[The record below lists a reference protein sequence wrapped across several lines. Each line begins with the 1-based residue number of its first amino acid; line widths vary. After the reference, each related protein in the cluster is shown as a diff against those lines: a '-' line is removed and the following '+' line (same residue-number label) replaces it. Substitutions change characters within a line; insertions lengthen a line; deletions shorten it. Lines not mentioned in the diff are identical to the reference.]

1 MYRRRRNV
9 EDELRARVGP
19 RPRIPR
25 LGCEQALLYALLG
38 VLLLALGWGFA
49 QVCGGFSQRVVDGA
63 VQLAGLIPW
72 PGEQPTPTPTGIV
85 VWTPEVFP
93 TYTPTSTP
101 TSEPTTA
108 PTLTPSPSAPPP
120 TRPPGP
126 SPTPAVTPS
135 PVGYDYVVESQTQQ
149 QVPGQGVC
157 AAQITGRV
165 LDANGQPV
173 VGIQVEARWGPG
185 PEDRAIVPRPGIDA
199 PFSGVFEFCLSPGSF
214 DITVIDGDR
223 RSQSAHVEVP
233 RLDGQVVVC
242 EVNFRRTY

>member
-1 MYRRRRNV
+1 MHWRRRNI
-9 EDELRARVGP
+9 EDELRARVRP
-19 RPRIPR
+19 RPRFPR

-38 VLLLALGWGFA
+38 ALLLALGWGFT
-49 QVCGGFSQRVVDGA
+49 QVWGSLSQGMIDGA

-72 PGEQPTPTPTGIV
+72 PGEQPTPTPTSFI

-93 TYTPTSTP
+93 TYTPTPTPEPTATATVPTATPGAPTPTRRSGSTP
-101 TSEPTTA
+101 T
-108 PTLTPSPSAPPP
+108 PSV
-120 TRPPGP
+120 T
-126 SPTPAVTPS
+126 PTP
-135 PVGYDYVVESQTQQ
+135 GGFDYVVESQSQR

-173 VGIQVEARWGPG
+173 IGIQVEARWGPG
-185 PEDRAIVPRPGIDA
+185 PEDRAIVPRPGIDQ
-199 PFSGVFEFCLSPGSF
+199 PFNGVFEFCLSPGSF
-214 DITVIDGDR
+214 DIIVVDGDR